1 MSHYET
7 PEQRQ
12 IRELRNKISMM
23 RNQANYQASQNSTLR
38 RELDVVRRQQQAENA
53 RLLQQIQQQQSA
65 AQRDRSQ
72 MSATIRELD
81 AQVRERERLQ
91 QERIQAMQREH
102 EAQVRHLETE
112 FQAERQGL
120 HDEIAQTRSEM
131 QQGLS
136 QLRTETDRKLQR
148 QREENQRNLNQ
159 LSAKLEGRISDV
171 DRKVNTLAQQ
181 IAAREQGDRELA
193 VYWAQEAAR
202 MVSQIRESF
211 RPQLLDARRISIL
224 ERKIRQA
231 NEDIKSGQYQTSI
244 TAGRDAFFD
253 ALDMKEDLAAA
264 ELEWNYWFNAVKSRE
279 TELIQVLD
287 SAEHRVYEI
296 DTEDGTIEYDNG
308 IDYWTYGQLTIVC
321 NQITE
326 LRHTLENTAGMT
338 LEELQSAEEKVR
350 ALQEQ
355 LALVENA
362 AHINVAMSVS
372 RYETAAK
379 IGSILDSNYQMIDS
393 DGEFFGRED
402 REEYHAVFQN
412 PVTGDQVA
420 VVITPIPDENGVITN
435 HIELIVG
442 NADNNPIT
450 RDRITHEVA
459 EKLRASGVEGCSFPC
474 ARRFGD
480 ETAQEVARVGDIAA
494 VESGDEKVRATIP
507 GTPAQARAVAPRV
520 NRRVQDN

>member
-1 MSHYET
+1 M
-7 PEQRQ
+7 
-12 IRELRNKISMM
+12 
-23 RNQANYQASQNSTLR
+23 
-38 RELDVVRRQQQAENA
+38 
-53 RLLQQIQQQQSA
+53 
-65 AQRDRSQ
+65 
-72 MSATIRELD
+72 
-81 AQVRERERLQ
+81 
-91 QERIQAMQREH
+91 
-102 EAQVRHLETE
+102 
-112 FQAERQGL
+112 
-120 HDEIAQTRSEM
+120 
-131 QQGLS
+131 
-136 QLRTETDRKLQR
+136 
-148 QREENQRNLNQ
+148 
-159 LSAKLEGRISDV
+159 
-171 DRKVNTLAQQ
+171 
-181 IAAREQGDRELA
+181 
-193 VYWAQEAAR
+193 
-202 MVSQIRESF
+202 
-211 RPQLLDARRISIL
+211 
-224 ERKIRQA
+224 
-231 NEDIKSGQYQTSI
+231 
-244 TAGRDAFFD
+244 
-253 ALDMKEDLAAA
+253 
-264 ELEWNYWFNAVKSRE
+264 
-279 TELIQVLD
+279 
-287 SAEHRVYEI
+287 
-296 DTEDGTIEYDNG
+296 
-308 IDYWTYGQLTIVC
+308 
-321 NQITE
+321 
-326 LRHTLENTAGMT
+326 
-338 LEELQSAEEKVR
+338 EELQSAEEKVR

>member
-1 MSHYET
+1 
-7 PEQRQ
+7 
-12 IRELRNKISMM
+12 
-23 RNQANYQASQNSTLR
+23 
-38 RELDVVRRQQQAENA
+38 
-53 RLLQQIQQQQSA
+53 
-65 AQRDRSQ
+65 
-72 MSATIRELD
+72 
-81 AQVRERERLQ
+81 
-91 QERIQAMQREH
+91 
-102 EAQVRHLETE
+102 
-112 FQAERQGL
+112 
-120 HDEIAQTRSEM
+120 
-131 QQGLS
+131 
-136 QLRTETDRKLQR
+136 
-148 QREENQRNLNQ
+148 
-159 LSAKLEGRISDV
+159 
-171 DRKVNTLAQQ
+171 
-181 IAAREQGDRELA
+181 
-193 VYWAQEAAR
+193 